1 MRNRRM
7 LAAAVATVA
16 VAAVLS
22 PVAPAQAAPPTGVRV
37 DLRVLVVSRGDVTTD
52 AIASQLRTEGVPYDT
67 VDLNDPN
74 RPHITPQFLADTVG
88 GVTRAKYQAIVLP
101 DAIPFTDWSEHEAV
115 VNYERQYG
123 VRQVNA
129 FVWPS
134 YLVGMETTTYG
145 GSLDGINATA
155 TAAARSGA
163 FSHLRGP
170 IAFEDITSAY
180 WETYGYLPAA
190 SPDGTDAYGTT
201 HLEPLVTAPIPGGG
215 GTGVLVGEYTGDGR
229 KQLSLTFSYNPQ
241 QWQFRLLAPGIVNW
255 MTEGVH
261 LGQYRNYFSVH
272 VDDVFEAD
280 ARWSTTGNCTP
291 GDDCTGSYT
300 TTDIRMSAA
309 DVAAAVQWQSNNHFT
324 FDMYFN
330 ANGSVEAIAEH
341 GSDALTTA
349 LLANKSHFRWANHTY
364 THAFLGCE
372 QDFTVVPWRCVTNP
386 SSGDPIY
393 ASQAQIEG
401 EISQNLAW
409 AATKGLTVDP
419 DELVTGEHS
428 GMRVLPQ
435 QSADNPHLAPA
446 LAATGVEWLGS
457 DDSRDHHQRG
467 IGGARTVPRHPMN
480 LFYNVATAAE
490 EVDEYNWIYTSQ
502 ADGGSGICETNP
514 ATTCISPLTSF
525 NDYQNYIVPTE
536 TRIAL
541 SHALAN
547 DPRPH
552 YIHQSNLAGDRLA
565 YPLLERLLGTYRAAF
580 DSNTPIVCEP
590 LKANGEVLRR
600 QAAWADAVAGG
611 TVTAYVLDGVVTI
624 DAPDGLDVPVSAPS
638 GSQFSGS
645 ALGQAY
651 GGARSGWLHSDGTP
665 LTVTLPTAS

>member
-1 MRNRRM
+1 M

-22 PVAPAQAAPPTGVRV
+22 PFASAQAAPPTGVRV
-37 DLRVLVVSRGDVTTD
+37 DLRVLIVSQGDVTTD

-74 RPHITPQFLADTVG
+74 RPTITPQFLADTVG

-101 DAIPFTDWSEHEAV
+101 NAAPFTDWSEYDAV

-123 VRQVNA
+123 IRQVDA

-134 YLVGMETTTYG
+134 YLVGMQTTTYG
-145 GSLDGINATA
+145 GSLDGIEATA
-155 TAAARSGA
+155 TAAARAGA
-163 FSHLRGP
+163 FSYLRGP

-180 WETYGYLPAA
+180 WESYGYLPAA
-190 SPDGTDAYGTT
+190 QADGTDAYGTT

-229 KQLSLTFSYNPQ
+229 EQLALTFVYNPQ
-241 QWQFRLLAPGIVNW
+241 QWQARLLLPGIVDW

-261 LGQYRNYFSVH
+261 LGEYRNYFSLH
-272 VDDVFEAD
+272 IDDVFEAD
-280 ARWSTTGNCTP
+280 ARWSTAGNCTP
-291 GDDCTGSYT
+291 GDDCVGSYT
-300 TTDIRMSAA
+300 TTDIRMTAA
-309 DVAAAVQWQSNNHFT
+309 DVAEAVQWQSNNNFT

-330 ANGSVEAIAEH
+330 ANGSVEYIADH
-341 GSDALTTA
+341 GSDPLTTA
-349 LLANKSHFRWANHTY
+349 LLANKSHFRWANHTWS
-364 THAFLGCE
+364 HAFLGCE
-372 QDFTVVPWRCVTNP
+372 QDFTVVPWRCVTDP
-386 SSGDPIY
+386 ATGDPVY

-409 AATKGLTVDP
+409 AATNGLTVDP

-435 QSADNPHLAPA
+435 QTADNPHLAPA
-446 LAATGVEWLGS
+446 LTATGIEWLGA
-457 DDSRDHHQRG
+457 DNSRDHDQRG
-467 IGGARTVPRHPMN
+467 VGSALTVPRHPLN

-502 ADGGSGICETNP
+502 ANGGSGICETNP
-514 ATTCISPLTSF
+514 ATTCITPLTSA
-525 NDYQNYIVPTE
+525 NDYNNYIVPTE

-541 SHALAN
+541 THVLAN

-580 DSNTPIVCEP
+580 ASNTPIVCEP
-590 LKANGEVLRR
+590 LKANGEVLGR
-600 QAAWADAVAGG
+600 QAAWTAALANG
-611 TVTAYVLDGVVTI
+611 TVTAYLLNGVVTI
-624 DAPDGLDVPVSAPS
+624 EAPNGLDVPLTAPT
-638 GSQFSGS
+638 GSQSGGT
-645 ALGQAY
+645 AFGQAY
-651 GGARSGWLHSDGTP
+651 GGTRSAWVHSDGTP
-665 LTVTLPTAS
+665 LTVTLPS